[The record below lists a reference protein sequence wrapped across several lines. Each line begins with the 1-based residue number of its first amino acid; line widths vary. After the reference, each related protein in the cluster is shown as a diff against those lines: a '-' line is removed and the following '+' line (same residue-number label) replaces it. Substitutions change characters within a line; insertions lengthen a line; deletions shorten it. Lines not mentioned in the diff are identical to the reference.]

1 MLDNPIVKCINKLMQ
16 NKNIERKQMSKIRMN
31 TEFRNKILNR
41 YVDHAEKENTQERE
55 AYNQAREK
63 VDELYPKAFE
73 LAKTVVGRAYPQEDV
88 ATCKSLK
95 AKYGQP
101 LDVVAKDKCFYFSY
115 AKDQL
120 EEDEDEDDRQVSEHF
135 DFGLFGECESS
146 NNYHNESGK
155 RFAYAY
161 KREELKEKD
170 CNADILAQQNEKDDN
185 PYKTKH
191 IEANDKALGYS
202 RYNSYNSEND
212 NNVGITRQFDS
223 QFFLDIIGTS
233 HCRSR
238 TIACTKEEF
247 VVFKML
253 KLAKSNVITCHQKW
267 IDSIEKQKQAMKTGL
282 KAYRYLSEG
291 VELMKELGIEI
302 DEAELVRC
310 NSTGLTIYNPVNL
323 ASMIKGMKNTTMTRE
338 QKIAFRKEYEAQ
350 NKLN

>member
-1 MLDNPIVKCINKLMQ
+1 
-16 NKNIERKQMSKIRMN
+16 MSKIRMN

-41 YVDHAEKENTQERE
+41 YVDNAETENTQERE
-55 AYNQAREK
+55 AYLQAREN
-63 VDELYPKAFE
+63 VAYAYPKAFE
-73 LAKTVVGRAYPQEDV
+73 LAKLVVGRAYPSDDV
-88 ATCKSLK
+88 QTCKSLK
-95 AKYGQP
+95 QKYGSP

-115 AKDQL
+115 ARDKL
-120 EEDEDEDDRQVSEHF
+120 TENEDESNREVSEHF
-135 DFGLFGECESS
+135 DFGLFGGCGNSEYSDET
-146 NNYHNESGK
+146 GK
-155 RFAYAY
+155 QFAYAY
-161 KREELKEKD
+161 KREELKAKE
-170 CNADILAQQNEKDDN
+170 CNPDILAQQNGKDDN
-185 PYKTKH
+185 PHKTKH

-202 RYNSYNSEND
+202 NYSRYNSDDDNSN
-212 NNVGITRQFDS
+212 GITRDFDS
-223 QFFLDIIGTS
+223 QFYLDIIGTS

-238 TIACTKEEF
+238 TIACTKQEF
-247 VVFKML
+247 IVFKML
-253 KLAKSNVITCHQKW
+253 KQAKANVITCHQKW

-338 QKIAFRKEYEAQ
+338 QKIAIRKEYEKQ

>member
-1 MLDNPIVKCINKLMQ
+1 
-16 NKNIERKQMSKIRMN
+16 MSKIRMN

-41 YVDHAEKENTQERE
+41 YGESAEQEMTQEKD
-55 AYNQAREK
+55 AFNDAREK

-73 LAKTVVGRAYPQEDV
+73 LATKVVERAYPPDDV
-88 ATCKSLK
+88 ITCQSLK
-95 AKYGQP
+95 SKYGSP

-120 EEDEDEDDRQVSEHF
+120 NEDEDESDRNVSEHF
-135 DFGLFGECESS
+135 DFGLFGECDNSS
-146 NNYHNESGK
+146 RGYHNSNDSGK
-155 RFAYAY
+155 QFAYAY
-161 KREELKEKD
+161 KREELKEKE
-170 CNADILAQQNEKDDN
+170 CNPDIFAQQNGKDEN

-191 IEANDKALGYS
+191 IEINDKALGYS
-202 RYNSYNSEND
+202 HYSSYNSDDD
-212 NNVGITRQFDS
+212 NNVGMTREFDS
-223 QFFLDIIGTS
+223 QFYLDIIGTS

-247 VVFKML
+247 QVFKMW
-253 KLAKSNVITCHQKW
+253 KQAKANVITCHQKW
-267 IDSIEKQKQAMKTGL
+267 IDSLEKQKQAMKTGL

-291 VELMKELGIEI
+291 VELMKELGIEL

-338 QKIAFRKEYEAQ
+338 QKIAFRKEYEKKQ
-350 NKLN
+350 NNLN

>member
-1 MLDNPIVKCINKLMQ
+1 
-16 NKNIERKQMSKIRMN
+16 MN

-41 YVDHAEKENTQERE
+41 YVESAETENTQERE

-63 VDELYPKAFE
+63 VDALYPLVFDV
-73 LAKTVVGRAYPQEDV
+73 AKEVVSRAYPSDDV
-88 ATCKSLK
+88 QTCKSLK

-115 AKDQL
+115 AKDEL
-120 EEDEDEDDRQVSEHF
+120 EEDEDERDRNVSEHF
-135 DFGLFGECESS
+135 DFGLFGSCGNSEYSDET
-146 NNYHNESGK
+146 GK
-155 RFAYAY
+155 QFAYAY
-161 KREELKEKD
+161 CREGLKAQD
-170 CNADILAQQNEKDDN
+170 CNPDILAQQNGKDDN
-185 PYKTKH
+185 PHKTKH
-191 IEANDKALGYS
+191 IDANNKALGYS
-202 RYNSYNSEND
+202 SYSSYNSD
-212 NNVGITRQFDS
+212 DDDNVGITKTFDS
-223 QFFLDIIGTS
+223 QWYLDIIGTS

-238 TIACTKEEF
+238 TIACTREEF
-247 VVFKML
+247 EVFKML
-253 KLAKSNVITCHQKW
+253 KQAKANVITCHQKW

-282 KAYRYLSEG
+282 KAYRYLNEG

-350 NKLN
+350 NKIN

>member
-1 MLDNPIVKCINKLMQ
+1 
-16 NKNIERKQMSKIRMN
+16 MSKIRMN

-41 YVDHAEKENTQERE
+41 YVDNAETENTQERE
-55 AYNQAREK
+55 AYLDAREK
-63 VDELYPKAFE
+63 VDALYPLVFDR
-73 LAKTVVGRAYPQEDV
+73 AKEVVSRAYPSEDV

-115 AKDQL
+115 AKEVG
-120 EEDEDEDDRQVSEHF
+120 EEENENESYSDEDRNVSEHF
-135 DFGLFGECESS
+135 DFGLFGSCGNSEYSDET
-146 NNYHNESGK
+146 GK
-155 RFAYAY
+155 QFAYAY
-161 KREELKEKD
+161 KREEIKAKD
-170 CNADILAQQNEKDDN
+170 CNPDILAQQNGKEDN
-185 PYKTKH
+185 PHKTKH

-202 RYNSYNSEND
+202 RYSSYNSDND
-212 NNVGITRQFDS
+212 NSVGITREFDS
-223 QFFLDIIGTS
+223 QFYLDIIGTS

-238 TIACTKEEF
+238 TIACTRQEF
-247 VVFKML
+247 EQFKML

-310 NSTGLTIYNPVNL
+310 NSTGLTIYNPQNL

-338 QKIAFRKEYEAQ
+338 QKIAIRKQYESEGKI
-350 NKLN
+350 N